1 METGSKEKL
10 ETPAEK
16 EFNKMKLMPKRP
28 LTPFLLF
35 RETERPTITDYLGP
49 NAARGAVSTEGT
61 KRWSA
66 LTSEEKGVCFLPAM
80 NEKVLTVSALDQQ
93 IQRKS
98 PPLQCTCARLPAW

>member
-1 METGSKEKL
+1 L

-16 EFNKMKLMPKRP
+16 EFNKRKLMPERP

-35 RETERPTITDYLGP
+35 METESPTITDYLGP
-49 NAARGAVSTEGT
+49 DAAGGAASTEGT
-61 KRWSA
+61 KRWST

-98 PPLQCTCARLPAW
+98 PPLQCTHARLPAW